1 MKKKTRGPQKAPTKV
16 SITVRLDPVVVEHFR
31 SSGDGW
37 QTRLNDTLVQVVSRE
52 QRRSRQEATR

>member
-31 SSGDGW
+31 NSGDGW